1 MDVLDSITEINN
13 DSLSIK
19 EKEKILEQIYSEID
33 SIDDSLVELLNYRAE
48 KYELLSLL
56 KEQLGIP
63 NYLPKREK
71 EILNHVEHS
80 KINNLSAS
88 EVKQIFERII
98 DVSRAMQKRVRDK
111 SK

>member
-1 MDVLDSITEINN
+1 MDVLDSTTEINN
-13 DSLSIK
+13 NSLSKK
-19 EKEKILEQIYSEID
+19 EKEEILEQIYSEID

-56 KEQLGIP
+56 KKQLGIP
-63 NYLPKREK
+63 NYSPKREK
-71 EILNHVEHS
+71 EILKHVEQS
-80 KINNLSAS
+80 KTNNLSS
-88 EVKQIFERII
+88 REVKQIFERII